1 MLTWTVWVVPG
12 DGGGGGVKNQDLS
25 NDGEFPCFKDTF
37 SAIAM
42 LSLYLNPI
50 NQVRR
55 KNLKTHNNG
64 GTSKGHRSQPV
75 AKAGAI

>member
-55 KNLKTHNNG
+55 KNLK
-64 GTSKGHRSQPV
+64 SWREISFVVSQMIEV
-75 AKAGAI
+75 KFTY

>member
-1 MLTWTVWVVPG
+1 MLTRTVWVVPD

-25 NDGEFPCFKDTF
+25 NDGEFPCLKDTF

-42 LSLYLNPI
+42 LSPYLSPI

-55 KNLKTHNNG
+55 KNLK
-64 GTSKGHRSQPV
+64 SWREISFVVSQMIEEV
-75 AKAGAI
+75 KFTY

>member
-55 KNLKTHNNG
+55 KNLK
-64 GTSKGHRSQPV
+64 SWREISFVVSQMIEEV
-75 AKAGAI
+75 KITY

>member
-1 MLTWTVWVVPG
+1 MPG

-55 KNLKTHNNG
+55 KNLK
-64 GTSKGHRSQPV
+64 SWREISFVVSQMIEEV
-75 AKAGAI
+75 KITY

>member
-1 MLTWTVWVVPG
+1 MLTRTVWVVPG

-55 KNLKTHNNG
+55 KNLK
-64 GTSKGHRSQPV
+64 SWREISFVVSQMIEEV
-75 AKAGAI
+75 KFTY

>member
-55 KNLKTHNNG
+55 KNLK
-64 GTSKGHRSQPV
+64 SWREISFVVSQMIEEV
-75 AKAGAI
+75 KFTY

>member
-1 MLTWTVWVVPG
+1 MLTRTVWVVPG

-55 KNLKTHNNG
+55 KNLK
-64 GTSKGHRSQPV
+64 SWREISFVVSQMIEEV
-75 AKAGAI
+75 KITY